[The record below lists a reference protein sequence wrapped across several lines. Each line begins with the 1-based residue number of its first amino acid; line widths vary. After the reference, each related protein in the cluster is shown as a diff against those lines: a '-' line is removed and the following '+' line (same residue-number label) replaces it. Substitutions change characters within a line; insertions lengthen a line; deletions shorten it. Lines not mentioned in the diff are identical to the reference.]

1 MKLSLTYALVGCGAS
16 LLTGGFLGYIY
27 GAYVYS
33 KAEYVFKAAQNLEL
47 NLRNKLKPLL

>member
-1 MKLSLTYALVGCGAS
+1 MKS
-16 LLTGGFLGYIY
+16 LLIGGLVASHITCGFLGYLY

-47 NLRNKLKPLL
+47 TLRNRLKQLL